1 MSKMTVDAMIP
12 LFHRIERVRRE
23 VRDVFTLEMT
33 PVDGSDPL
41 PFAPGQFNMLY
52 AFGIGE
58 VPISISG
65 DPSQP
70 ERLVHTI
77 RSVGA
82 VTAALC
88 RMKRGELV
96 GVRGPFG
103 THWPLEAADGKDV
116 VIIAGGLGLVP
127 LRPAMYAL
135 LARRK
140 SYGNIALLYGTRTP
154 EEVLYHKDL
163 SRWGKRADVLLEI
176 TVDAAGPDW
185 RGHVGLVTKF
195 ISSLR
200 FHPQRS
206 VALVCGPE
214 IMMRFSLWELLKR
227 GLAHEDIFLSMER
240 NMKCGV
246 GLCGHCQFGP
256 FFVCKDGPVFA
267 YQKMSGWF
275 EKKEV

>member
-1 MSKMTVDAMIP
+1 MTVDAMIP

-33 PVDGSDPL
+33 PVDGPGPM

-163 SRWGKRADVLLEI
+163 IRCGKRPDVQLEI

-227 GLAHEDIFLSMER
+227 GLAPEDIFLSMER

-267 YQKMSGWF
+267 YQKMKDWF

>member
-1 MSKMTVDAMIP
+1 MTVDAMIP

-33 PVDGSDPL
+33 PVDGSAPL

-70 ERLVHTI
+70 GRLVHTI

-88 RMKRGELV
+88 RMKRGDLV

-163 SRWGKRADVLLEI
+163 SRWGKRADVQLEI

-200 FHPQRS
+200 FHPQRT

-227 GLAHEDIFLSMER
+227 GLAPEDIFLSMER

-267 YQKMSGWF
+267 YQKMKDWF

>member
-1 MSKMTVDAMIP
+1 MTVDAMIP

-33 PVDGSDPL
+33 PVDGPGPM

-65 DPSQP
+65 NPSQP
-70 ERLVHTI
+70 KRLVHTI

-163 SRWGKRADVLLEI
+163 IRWGKRPDVQLEI
-176 TVDAAGPDW
+176 TVDAAGPGW
-185 RGHVGLVTKF
+185 PGHVGLVTKF

-227 GLAHEDIFLSMER
+227 GLAPEDIFLSMER

-267 YQKMSGWF
+267 YQKMKDWF

>member
-1 MSKMTVDAMIP
+1 MTVDAMIP

-163 SRWGKRADVLLEI
+163 SRWGKRPDVQLEI
-176 TVDAAGPDW
+176 TVDAAGPGW
-185 RGHVGLVTKF
+185 RGHVGLVTRF
-195 ISSLR
+195 ISTLR

-227 GLAHEDIFLSMER
+227 GLAPEDIFLSMER

-267 YQKMSGWF
+267 YQKMKDWF